1 MKREFTGVFIPAHIW
16 TSKEIT
22 AIGKMLL
29 AEIDALSQS
38 TGWCYASRAHFAE
51 WLGTT
56 EANLS
61 LHFKKLSD
69 AGFLEIE
76 RVPGETN
83 KMRVVADRFYLKEG
97 VRKTYGGGKENL
109 PVNTIERK
117 IEKEDESA
125 SPSQAAETLGLK
137 AEVLKKDDV
146 PPAAP
151 APAAPA
157 WQPFT
162 PSGELQK
169 MRTDFRCM
177 ERFQKETGLPES
189 QYETAIAAFALV
201 AETIQHSGP
210 NDLRQHFFNWS
221 RKPEVVERLR
231 PKPQQHINRSPYA
244 APAGPVKFG

>member
-1 MKREFTGVFIPAHIW
+1 
-16 TSKEIT
+16 
-22 AIGKMLL
+22 MLL
-29 AEIDALSQS
+29 AEIDALSQA

-61 LHFKKLSD
+61 LHFKKLSES
-69 AGFLEIE
+69 GFLEIE

-83 KMRVVADRFYLKEG
+83 KMRVVAERFYLKEG

-117 IEKEDESA
+117 IEKEDENA
-125 SPSQAAETLGLK
+125 ATSPTAETFSLK
-137 AEVLKKDDV
+137 EEVFKKDDV

-151 APAAPA
+151 PPAPR

-162 PSGELQK
+162 PSAELQK
-169 MRTDFRCM
+169 MRTDFRCV
-177 ERFQKETGLPES
+177 ERFQKETGLPET
-189 QYETAIAAFALV
+189 QYETAIDNFALV
-201 AETIQHSGP
+201 AETIQHTGP

-231 PKPQQHINRSPYA
+231 PKAQQARTPYA
-244 APAGPVKFG
+244 APSSPVKFG